1 MLQRRHLRSV
11 LALLLACSGMHV
23 SSARE
28 YYENAEECFDWA
40 RTAKTERERLIF
52 LQMAESGS
60 MSPDDGRPMKRVLNQ
75 LLVGQSDE
83 SA

>member
-52 LQMAESGS
+52 LQMAETWLDVARRREANEARAEPASGWA
-60 MSPDDGRPMKRVLNQ
+60 K
-75 LLVGQSDE
+75 
-83 SA
+83 